1 MTQLLP
7 KKNPKKLIFE
17 SSLFNYSEK
26 WLQITW
32 KCENWKW
39 PLVSLTSIFTASTWS
54 IIKSRDSF
62 EILRTCRF
70 KNWPYFLNLVKIWGS
85 YCQKTKKKK
94 FWETP
99 FRLEYFVKWHK
110 SHHICIAY
118 VSLNDSQKFPPLPKY
133 QHDSCLNIFQLLE
146 LASKTKPMTR
156 HI

>member
-85 YCQKTKKKK
+85 YCQETKKRKSEK
-94 FWETP
+94 HPLYTIKCFDFQVLETTVTCLMLTWYCP
-99 FRLEYFVKWHK
+99 MWTMLSTLSVLMETRPRSPAVVKQCP
-110 SHHICIAY
+110 I
-118 VSLNDSQKFPPLPKY
+118 
-133 QHDSCLNIFQLLE
+133 
-146 LASKTKPMTR
+146 
-156 HI
+156 